1 MADQKQREVR
11 MNARRKGGNP
21 PRMHRRVHKSIRLG
35 LFRVM
40 QARYRR
46 GMDARLAVRVPWPE
60 RVHDSKR
67 DKVEGESL

>member
-21 PRMHRRVHKSIRLG
+21 PRMHRRVHSQVKVEV
-35 LFRVM
+35 FNVM
-40 QARYRR
+40 QRRYQR
-46 GMDARLAVRVPWPE
+46 GMDARLAVLVPWPE